1 MTSEAGN
8 EFTQNRA
15 FLPKSHLF
23 SAPRHGGGHDTA
35 PALLDR
41 QAERASIDRA
51 LNSVRSGTSATLVI
65 RGGPGVGK
73 TALLGY
79 AADAAPDMGICG
91 VVGIETEISL
101 EFAALHQLLIAFM
114 RGIEDL
120 PGPQRQAMRVAFGI
134 EEGPPADRFLVGL
147 AALTLLARA
156 AEEQPVLCLID
167 DAQWLDI
174 ESAEVLAFVARR
186 LYADRV
192 GMIVVLSEPAAAD
205 PFHELT
211 ELRVGGLPAA
221 EAGQLLRSVAGVPIE
236 DRALERIL
244 ADTDRNPLALAEIGA
259 GFTPDELAE
268 WASLPEPVPL
278 SQRLVDRYSR
288 QVRTLNPDTQAFLLL
303 AAVDVE
309 GDRAVLWRAAQRG
322 GIDADTAAAD
332 AESAGL
338 VQLSANSVRF
348 RYPVIRSAVYHG
360 AADQE
365 RRRAHS
371 LLSEAGKDPDLRA
384 WHQGAAAAGPDEG
397 IAAELER
404 AAERSRGRGGCVARA
419 GLLRRS
425 VELTP
430 DDGRR
435 AQRELALADAELMS
449 GHPDTARDLADTAL
463 GQLTDPAMRAMA
475 ERLQGEI
482 LFAQGNAAESAKVL
496 AGAARSFGPGRA
508 VGRETMTAAMWAS
521 VWAGPAETREMAA
534 AAAAFPRPSQ
544 SEADVADLLL
554 EGYEARFTAGYG
566 AAVAPLRAAVSA
578 LRSADLDPRTG
589 LQWYGMGAAAAGSLW
604 DADGLLDITR
614 RFVHTARA
622 RGALIQLPVA
632 LGLRAIADW
641 LIGRLADAEDRWT
654 EMREII
660 AASRCRP
667 VLGIDSRG
675 EGLVLIY
682 TGRLAAAKAAGAA
695 QIRECT
701 TRGQGGLAD
710 IGRAIMAMAEL
721 CDREFDPA
729 VSAATTV
736 VDDDP
741 AFTAETILPEL
752 IEASCQ
758 CDRRGEAISA
768 FGVLSERTLAAG
780 TPWALG
786 VRSRCAALIEKDD
799 RAEDAYQEAIG
810 HLRRS
815 PAKVELAR
823 AHLLYGQWLR
833 RGKRRR
839 DARHQLRA
847 AHDMFTAMGAEYF
860 ADIAST
866 ELRATGERA
875 RARTPETSF
884 DLTPQ
889 EARVAGLAA
898 EGLTNNQIAAQLFVS
913 PHTVEYHLGKVFR
926 KLGVSSRAQLSR
938 RLPVSTEQARP

>member
-1 MTSEAGN
+1 MTSGAGN
-8 EFTQNRA
+8 EFTQNRS
-15 FLPKSHLF
+15 FLRKSELF
-23 SAPRHGGGHDTA
+23 STPRRGGGRDTGLT
-35 PALLDR
+35 LLDR
-41 QAERASIDRA
+41 RAERASLDRA
-51 LNSVRSGTSATLVI
+51 LRSVRSGTSATLVI

-73 TALLGY
+73 TALLGS
-79 AADAAPDMGICG
+79 AADAAPDMEICG

-101 EFAALHQLLIAFM
+101 EFAALHQLLIPFLA
-114 RGIEDL
+114 GIEDL

-134 EEGPPADRFLVGL
+134 EEGPPADRFMVGL
-147 AALTLLARA
+147 ATLTLLARA
-156 AEEQPVLCLID
+156 AEGRPVLCLID

-192 GMIVVLSEPAAAD
+192 GMVIVLSEPAGAD
-205 PFHELT
+205 PFRELP
-211 ELRVGGLPAA
+211 EIRVGGLPEA
-221 EAGQLLRSVAGVPIE
+221 EAGQLLRSVASEPVE
-236 DRALERIL
+236 DRVLDRIL
-244 ADTDRNPLALAEIGA
+244 ADTDRNPLALVETGA

-278 SQRLVDRYSR
+278 GGRLVDRYSR
-288 QVRTLNPDTQAFLLL
+288 RVRELAPDTQAFLVL
-303 AAVDVE
+303 AAVDLE
-309 GDRAVLWRAAQRG
+309 DDRAVLWRAARLG
-322 GIDADTAAAD
+322 GIDADAAAAD

-348 RYPVIRSAVYHG
+348 QYPLIRSAAYHG
-360 AADQE
+360 AADQD
-365 RRRAHS
+365 RRRAHL
-371 LLSEAGKDPDLRA
+371 LLSEAAKDPDLRA

-397 IAAELER
+397 IAAELEC
-404 AAERSRGRGGCVARA
+404 AAERSRGRGGCAARA

-435 AQRELALADAELMS
+435 ARRELALADAELMS
-449 GHPDTARDLADTAL
+449 GHPDTARDLADTAV
-463 GQLTDPAMRAMA
+463 GQLTDPALRAMG

-482 LFAQGNAAESAKVL
+482 LFAQGNAAESATVL
-496 AGAARSFGPGRA
+496 AGAARSFGLGGA

-521 VWAGPAETREMAA
+521 VWAGAAETRDMAA
-534 AAAAFPRPSQ
+534 AAAACPRPGA
-544 SEADVADLLL
+544 SEASVADLLL
-554 EGYEARFTAGYG
+554 EGFEARFTAGYG

-578 LRSADLDPRTG
+578 LRSADLDPMTG
-589 LQWYGMGAAAAGSLW
+589 LRWYGMGAVAAGSLW

-622 RGALIQLPVA
+622 RGALIQLPIA

-667 VLGIDSRG
+667 ALGIDSRG

-710 IGRAIMAMAEL
+710 IGRAIIAIAEL
-721 CDREFDPA
+721 CDREFDTA
-729 VSAATTV
+729 VSAAATV

-752 IEASCQ
+752 IEASCR
-758 CDRRGEAISA
+758 CDRRDQALSA
-768 FGVLSERTLAAG
+768 FAVLSERTMAAG

-799 RAEDAYQEAIG
+799 RPEDAYQEAIG
-810 HLRRS
+810 QLQRS
-815 PAKVELAR
+815 PAKIELAR

-833 RGKRRR
+833 RAKRRR
-839 DARHQLRA
+839 DAQHQLRA

-860 ADIAST
+860 ADRASS

-875 RARTPETSF
+875 RARTPETTF

-898 EGLTNNQIAAQLFVS
+898 DGLTNNQIAAQLFVS

-926 KLGVSSRAQLSR
+926 KLGINSRAQLAR
-938 RLPVSTEQARP
+938 RLPASTERASP